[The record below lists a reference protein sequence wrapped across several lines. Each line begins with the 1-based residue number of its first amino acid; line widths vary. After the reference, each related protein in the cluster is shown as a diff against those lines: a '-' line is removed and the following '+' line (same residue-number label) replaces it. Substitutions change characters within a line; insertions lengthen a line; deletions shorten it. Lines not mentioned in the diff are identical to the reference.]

1 MPDFAVAGAR
11 WLINAGAGFK
21 PDQAAA
27 LLVKLDPDLEHINQL
42 KLQLVEVAAARA

>member
-1 MPDFAVAGAR
+1 MPDFAVADAR

-27 LLVKLDPDLEHINQL
+27 LVGKLDLAPEHINQL
-42 KLQLVEVAAARA
+42 KLQLVEVAAAQA